1 MFILVLNQTNLVQ
14 DGLNNK
20 LVYRFPNSV
29 MLTNKYVAVSSISM
43 FYSWNNISAENMNN
57 TIYYTFG
64 TTTYTI
70 VIPNGLYE
78 IAQLNEYIQFICIQ
92 NQTYWYVAS
101 APSTFYYPFQL
112 TVNQTRYAIQLNTYQ
127 VPYNTNTT
135 YTSGGAPFPAVS
147 TYGNFCK
154 VTFPSNFN
162 LIVGY
167 TVDPTGF
174 TSVDNANLIPAN
186 ANKNNNYAS
195 VICAGNGLG
204 GVMSYLSN
212 TAPQVQPNSNLL
224 FTMSNINNPYSQPSS
239 VIYSLAPSVAIGAQI
254 IEKPP
259 QFMWI
264 KLIDGIYNELRLSLV
279 GTDLSSIQINDPNMT
294 ILLCIRD
301 RDENLLSTK
310 N

>member
-1 MFILVLNQTNLVQ
+1 MFILVLNQKNLIQ

-20 LVYRFPNSV
+20 LVYKFPNSV
-29 MLTNKYVAVSSISM
+29 TLSNKYIAVSSISM
-43 FYSWNNISAENMNN
+43 FYSWNNISVANMNN
-57 TIYYTFG
+57 TLSYSFG
-64 TTTYTI
+64 TQSYTI
-70 VIPNGLYE
+70 VIPDGLYE
-78 IAQLNEYIQFICIQ
+78 IAQLNEFIQFECIQ

-101 APSTFYYPFQL
+101 ASSTFYYPFQI

-127 VPYNTNTT
+127 VPYVGNPT
-135 YTSGGAPFPAVS
+135 YTSGGATLPALS
-147 TYGNFCK
+147 NTGNFAQ
-154 VTFPSNFN
+154 VSFPPKFN
-162 LIVGY
+162 EIVGY
-167 TVDPTGF
+167 TVNPLGF
-174 TSVDNANLIPAN
+174 KSYGDAIQVPSFPNS
-186 ANKNNNYAS
+186 NNNYAS

-239 VIYSLAPSVAIGAQI
+239 VIYSLAPSVGIGVQI

-264 KLIDGIYNELRLSLV
+264 KLIDGIYNELRLSMV
-279 GTDLSSIQINDPNMT
+279 GTDLNAVQINDPNMT

-301 RDENLLSTK
+301 RDEAIMAHK
-310 N
+310 